1 MSDRTFAGYVY
12 VIQALCGNESG
23 RYKIGRTN
31 NVNRRIKQL
40 SWTYKDVY
48 KVIGVIYADN
58 TQKLE
63 AELHRKFEIKRVYPG
78 TLVEWFYLDRNDLGE
93 LASMFVSHTCVGRVY
108 GAVEG
113 TNWLM
118 YKWA

>member
-23 RYKIGRTN
+23 R
-31 NVNRRIKQL
+31 
-40 SWTYKDVY
+40 Y

-63 AELHRKFEIKRVYPG
+63 AELHRKFEIKRAYPG

-118 YKWA
+118 YKRA

>member
-1 MSDRTFAGYVY
+1 MKDKTFAGYVY
-12 VIQALCGNESG
+12 IIQALSGSERG

-31 NVNRRIKQL
+31 NVRRRIKQL
-40 SWTYKDVY
+40 SWMYKNVY
-48 KVIGVIYADN
+48 KIAGVIYADN

-63 AELHRKFEIKRVYPG
+63 AELHKKFESKRAYPG
-78 TLVEWFYLDRNDLGE
+78 TKVEWFMLDQEDMKE
-93 LASMFVSHTCVGRVY
+93 LSKRFVSHSCDGNIY

-118 YKWA
+118 YERA